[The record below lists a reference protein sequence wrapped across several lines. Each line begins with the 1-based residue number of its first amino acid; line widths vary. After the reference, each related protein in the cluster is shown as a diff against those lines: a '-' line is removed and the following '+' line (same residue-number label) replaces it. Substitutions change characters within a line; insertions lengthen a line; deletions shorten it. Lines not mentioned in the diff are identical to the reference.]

1 MERFFHGS
9 KLVLCSSA
17 ILLSSASCFGQSSVP
32 GDDSSKAFEVAA
44 SLAQSL
50 DQLTIAIIGG
60 SIAVLLTSSTH
71 RPGGWIRWAYFLF
84 IPGWVSLGYAVY
96 RGIQVQ
102 RVFLA
107 YHFFPNPNLAS
118 LRLAIN
124 RDAYFQ
130 IQSLLL
136 GLFVFGV
143 WLFLYLIWWIFAK
156 ENDKKGAS

>member
-1 MERFFHGS
+1 MGKFFRGSRF
-9 KLVLCSSA
+9 LLCSWTV
-17 ILLSSASCFGQSSVP
+17 LLSSTSCFGQSSLQS
-32 GDDSSKAFEVAA
+32 DDTGQAFAAAA

-50 DQLTIAIIGG
+50 EQLTIAIIGG

-71 RPGGWIRWAYFLF
+71 RPTGWIRWAYFLF

-96 RGIQVQ
+96 RGVQVQ

-124 RDAYFQ
+124 RDAYCQ

-136 GLFVFGV
+136 GLFVFGM
-143 WLFLYLIWWIFAK
+143 WLLLYLIWWIFAK
-156 ENDKKGAS
+156 ENDKKGVS